1 MGKALEGSGFEEII
15 LESGICSSGSLNGV
29 MTGKH
34 YNRAMIVHKVFLEAM
49 DRLLIRQLLTK
60 KVLLKNG
67 TDLKAL

>member
-1 MGKALEGSGFEEII
+1 MGKALEGFGFEEII
-15 LESGICSSGSLNGV
+15 LESGMCSSGSLNGV

-49 DRLLIRQLLTK
+49 ERRLMRQFLTK